1 MLAIN
6 TAFMTANLAL
16 SANGMTFVRDID
28 AKSKHSE
35 NVLKT
40 IDDLCQEAQID
51 ITDVNTLS
59 VVLGPGSFT
68 GLRIGTAI
76 AKSLGSVKK
85 DLKLIGVSSLELMA
99 YIIVKNKLNKDNEFV
114 CVLNALSDLFFVC
127 KFDSRGIKLGDERM
141 IDKAEFEALNVPIF
155 ALKGDMPKYKLDEI
169 EISSLDLLEFSQQ
182 KTQNGDFCSLEEM
195 VPIYLRAS
203 PTPKTGRRS
212 ARDQCRWG
220 DSR

>member
-16 SANGMTFVRDID
+16 SANGMMFVRDID

-40 IDDLCQEAQID
+40 IDDLCNDAKID
-51 ITDVNTLS
+51 IIDIDTLS

-76 AKSLGSVKK
+76 AKALGSVKK
-85 DLKLIGVSSLELMA
+85 DLKFVGVSSLELMA
-99 YIIVKNKLNKDNEFV
+99 YIIVKNKLNKGSDFV

-127 KFDSRGIKLGDERM
+127 KFNSKGIKIGDERM
-141 IDKAEFEALNVPIF
+141 IDKAEFGALNMPIF
-155 ALKGDMPKYKLDEI
+155 ALKDDMPKYELDEI
-169 EISSLDLLEFSQQ
+169 ETSSLDLLEFSE
-182 KTQNGDFCSLEEM
+182 KKANNGDFCRLEEI
-195 VPIYLRAS
+195 VPSYLRAS
-203 PTPKTGRRS
+203 QAEDNLKNIKKDNKIS
-212 ARDQCRWG
+212 
-220 DSR
+220 